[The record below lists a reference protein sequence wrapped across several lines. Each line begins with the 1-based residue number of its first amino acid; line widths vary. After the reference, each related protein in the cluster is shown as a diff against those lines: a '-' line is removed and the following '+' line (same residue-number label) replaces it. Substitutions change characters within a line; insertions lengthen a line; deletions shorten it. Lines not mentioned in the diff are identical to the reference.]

1 MINALIGT
9 YAPVGKN
16 ALFSVKI
23 SDGDGNVHE
32 RVVPL
37 STKNSYAAQ
46 LYAVKYVCEAVENKD
61 SELQVTTS
69 MAYIVNALTKDGGK
83 RGGNVDL
90 IKEVKN
96 SLKQFKSVDFVL
108 DADHSTDDVKSRAK
122 KYSSI

>member
-23 SDGDGNVHE
+23 SDGEDNVHE

-61 SELQVTTS
+61 SDLKITTS
-69 MAYIVNALTKDGGK
+69 MAYIINALTKDGGK
-83 RGGNVDL
+83 RSGNAEL
-90 IKEVKN
+90 IEEIKTL
-96 SLKQFKSVDFVL
+96 LKQFKSTEFVL
-108 DADHSTDDVKSRAK
+108 DVDHNTDDVKSRAK

>member
-23 SDGDGNVHE
+23 SDGEDNVHE

-61 SELQVTTS
+61 SDLKITTS
-69 MAYIVNALTKDGGK
+69 MAYIVNTLTKDGGK
-83 RGGNVDL
+83 RSGNAEL
-90 IKEVKN
+90 IEEIKGL
-96 SLKQFKSVDFVL
+96 LKQFRSTEFVL
-108 DADHSTDDVKSRAK
+108 DVDRSTDDIKSHAK